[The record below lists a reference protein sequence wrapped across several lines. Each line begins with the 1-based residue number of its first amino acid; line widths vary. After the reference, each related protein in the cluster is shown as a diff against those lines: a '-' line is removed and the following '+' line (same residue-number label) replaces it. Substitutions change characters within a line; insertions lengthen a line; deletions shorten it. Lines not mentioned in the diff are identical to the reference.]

1 MFAEELWQCSIEQ
14 HFSWSK
20 RNPCWNLVLL
30 KCRWDRPT
38 YWWDRVQ
45 TAQWPDCKDAFFLRR
60 DDLRIQDESE
70 SRGISNIFQ
79 NQRPGKKT
87 SKCFIQ
93 EGRPTDFGAVTVGQ
107 RTYAAVTVVL
117 GRRSWQTFER
127 IAGHCRF
134 CMMARGN
141 TGDDAISYM
150 DTCVCSCIAQE
161 LCAKL
166 ADFGCSKRTG
176 HHSFV
181 RKRKH
186 WFCCWN
192 IFKPSEDYKAMASRI
207 HEAAWLCAHP
217 VQEWRDVIP
226 YAQGIHSLDGTRGL
240 TWLDHI
246 RSDFFHWKRKVSVWF
261 FFSWV
266 HSTWQ
271 GYARMMCNWTFF
283 TCVQFI
289 CTLSIMVDT
298 AGDFN
303 AFPMHDQ
310 FWYTHYILS

>member
-1 MFAEELWQCSIEQ
+1 MTCGF
-14 HFSWSK
+14 
-20 RNPCWNLVLL
+20 RMNLNRGEFQIISF
-30 KCRWDRPT
+30 KI
-38 YWWDRVQ
+38 
-45 TAQWPDCKDAFFLRR
+45 R
-60 DDLRIQDESE
+60 DPE
-70 SRGISNIFQ
+70 N
-79 NQRPGKKT
+79 KKS

-181 RKRKH
+181 IKRKH
-186 WFCCWN
+186 WFCFVIGISSNLPKTTKQWPPEFMKRHGCVLTRFRSDETLSHTLKGSIPW
-192 IFKPSEDYKAMASRI
+192 MAP
-207 HEAAWLCAHP
+207 EAWH
-217 VQEWRDVIP
+217 
-226 YAQGIHSLDGTRGL
+226 GL
-240 TWLDHI
+240 TI
-246 RSDFFHWKRKVSVWF
+246 SEV
-261 FFSWV
+261 
-266 HSTWQ
+266 
-271 GYARMMCNWTFF
+271 TFF
-283 TCVQFI
+283 TEKGKLVFGFSFHEFIPLDKDMQGWCVNNAIEHF
-289 CTLSIMVDT
+289 SHV
-298 AGDFN
+298 FN
-303 AFPMHDQ
+303 SHVHYPS
-310 FWYTHYILS
+310 WLILLEISTHFLCMISFNTPITYSHRHTVALTSWRASWSSCKKGNVFVCAL